1 MSTKTQILALLEG
14 DRGQSISGEYIA
26 ERLNISRSAV
36 WKSIK
41 ELEKAGYKIKAV
53 TNKGYCLC
61 EDNDIISIQG
71 ILPYLSNKDFSEKI
85 FVYDSLESTNKNAKE
100 MAISG
105 AEHGSVIIADNQT
118 AGRGRYD
125 RKFFSP
131 PGHGIYMSLIIHP
144 SRMWFETPTL
154 LTIFAAVS
162 VCEAI
167 ESITDK
173 KPQVKW
179 VNDIFLERKKI
190 CGILTEAVLDLES
203 GNIQWIVIGIGL
215 NFSTPS
221 TNFPEELQKIA
232 GSVFADENPTTTRNQ
247 LIAEIVNRMILPEK
261 RCSEKRIIE
270 KYRQRLMM
278 IGKKVTVSGLGE
290 PYEAIALD
298 IDELGGLVVKKD
310 SGEITSLSAG
320 EISVRENSR

>member
-1 MSTKTQILALLEG
+1 MSTKTQILALLESN
-14 DRGQSISGEYIA
+14 RGQSISGEYIA

-53 TNKGYCLC
+53 TNKGYCLS

-71 ILPYLSNKDFSEKI
+71 ILPYLSNEDFSEKI
-85 FVYDSLESTNKNAKE
+85 FVYDSLESTNKTAKE

-105 AEHGSVIIADNQT
+105 AKHGSVIIADNQT

-131 PGHGIYMSLIIHP
+131 PGHGVYMSLIIHP
-144 SRMWFETPTL
+144 SRMWFETSTL

-167 ESITDK
+167 ESITEK

-203 GNIQWIVIGIGL
+203 GNIQWIVIGIGI

-221 TNFPEELQKIA
+221 IDFPEDLQNIA
-232 GSVFADENPTTTRNQ
+232 GSIFYDGNPTATRNQ
-247 LIAEIVNRMILPEK
+247 LIAEIANRMVLPEIH
-261 RCSEKRIIE
+261 CSEKQIVE

-278 IGKKVTVSGLGE
+278 IGKRVTVSGFGE

-298 IDELGGLVVKKD
+298 IDDLGGLVVKKD
-310 SGEITSLSAG
+310 TGEITTLSAG
-320 EISVRENSR
+320 EISVRENPR

>member
-1 MSTKTQILALLEG
+1 MSTKTQILALLESS
-14 DRGQSISGEYIA
+14 RGQSISGEYIA

-41 ELEKAGYKIKAV
+41 ELEKSGYKIKAV

-61 EDNDIISIQG
+61 EDNDIISVQG
-71 ILPYLSNKDFSEKI
+71 ILPYLSIEDFSNKI
-85 FVYDSLESTNKNAKE
+85 FVYDSLESTNKTAKE

-105 AEHGSVIIADNQT
+105 AKHGTIVIANNQT

-125 RKFFSP
+125 RKFYSP
-131 PGHGIYMSLIIHP
+131 SGHGVYMSLIIHP

-167 ESITDK
+167 ESITNK
-173 KPQVKW
+173 EPQVKW
-179 VNDIFLERKKI
+179 VNDIFLEGKKI

-203 GNIQWIVIGIGL
+203 GNIQWIVIGIGV

-221 TNFPEELQKIA
+221 IDFPQELQKIA
-232 GSVFADENPTTTRNQ
+232 GSVFPDGNSICTRNQ
-247 LIAEIVNRMILPEK
+247 LIAEITNRMVSPEK
-261 RCSEKRIIE
+261 QCNEKQIIE

-278 IGKKVTVSGLGE
+278 IGKKITITGLGD

-298 IDELGGLVVKKD
+298 IDDLGGLIVEKD
-310 SGEITSLSAG
+310 TGEIVSLSAG
-320 EISVRENSR
+320 EISVKESS

>member
-1 MSTKTQILALLEG
+1 MNTKTHILALLEG
-14 DRGQSISGEYIA
+14 NRGQSISGEYIA

-41 ELEKAGYKIKAV
+41 ELEKSGYKIKAV

-61 EDNDIISIQG
+61 ENNDIISVQG
-71 ILPYLSNKDFSEKI
+71 ISPYLSTEDSSEKI
-85 FVYDSLESTNKNAKE
+85 FVYDSLESTNKTAKE

-105 AEHGSVIIADNQT
+105 AKHGTVIIADNQT

-131 PGHGIYMSLIIHP
+131 PGHGVYMSLIIHP

-162 VCEAI
+162 VCETI
-167 ESITDK
+167 ESMTNM

-179 VNDIFLERKKI
+179 VNDIFLEGKKI
-190 CGILTEAVLDLES
+190 CGILTEAVFDMES
-203 GNIQWIVIGIGL
+203 GNIQWIVIGIGI

-221 TNFPEELQKIA
+221 IDFPDDLQKIA
-232 GSVFADENPTTTRNQ
+232 GPVFAYGNPTCTRNQ
-247 LIAEIVNRMILPEK
+247 LIAGIINRMVSPDIQ
-261 RCSEKRIIE
+261 RSEKQIIE
-270 KYRQRLMM
+270 EYRQRLMM
-278 IGKKVTVSGLGE
+278 IGKKIKVIGLGE

-298 IDELGGLVVKKD
+298 IDDLGGLIVEKD
-310 SGEITSLSAG
+310 TGEIISLSAG
-320 EISVRENSR
+320 EISVRENL